1 MNKWLRPLVP
11 DNCVVH
17 SFRHSFRD
25 RLREVEAPTEITDI
39 LGGWATKSTGQ
50 KYGNGFKLDV
60 LAKWMRRGVG
70 KVADRLLIKRALS
83 N

>member
-39 LGGWATKSTGQ
+39 LGGWATKSIGQ

-60 LAKWMRRGVG
+60 LAKWMRRI
-70 KVADRLLIKRALS
+70 A
-83 N
+83 